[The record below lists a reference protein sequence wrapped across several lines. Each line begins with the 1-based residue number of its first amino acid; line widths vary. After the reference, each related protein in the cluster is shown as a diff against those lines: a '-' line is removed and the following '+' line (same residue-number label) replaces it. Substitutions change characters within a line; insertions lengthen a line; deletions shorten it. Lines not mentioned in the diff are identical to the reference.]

1 MLLLPPSSS
10 STKLDLEIS
19 YRKPPILVVFK
30 PSGVRTKGQFPNT
43 LEAIIS
49 EQEGIPYSSLSSLDT
64 SSAGLC
70 VLMQSRQQRDTPLP
84 TVLHSMT
91 ALVYGNIPDSWI
103 PCRNVTVTFEPKWKK
118 KRKQADMDS
127 HIQHESVKLFPITQD
142 PSMSLSTICIQTKNP
157 CAASLCR
164 FLRLDGYGV
173 VGDVY
178 CRQEY
183 LKLKRSIRNR
193 IKDKLCIG
201 CYQVEIDGVEI
212 KKDIPDKLMATFW
225 ASHFEG

>member
-1 MLLLPPSSS
+1 MCPRSLGWSTGDAVFVPEVSQTKSMLPPSSSS

-43 LEAIIS
+43 LEATIS

-91 ALVYGNIPDSWI
+91 ALVYGNVPDSWI

-118 KRKQADMDS
+118 KRKQADM
-127 HIQHESVKLFPITQD
+127 EK
-142 PSMSLSTICIQTKNP
+142 
-157 CAASLCR
+157 A
-164 FLRLDGYGV
+164 
-173 VGDVY
+173 
-178 CRQEY
+178 
-183 LKLKRSIRNR
+183 
-193 IKDKLCIG
+193 KDQL
-201 CYQVEIDGVEI
+201 
-212 KKDIPDKLMATFW
+212 
-225 ASHFEG
+225 